1 MPELDT
7 DYIVTWDLIAHPKRS
22 WSYFV
27 CKRSM
32 SVLIVVLSDDLL
44 AFVGGGNVS

>member
-7 DYIVTWDLIAHPKRS
+7 DYIVTWGLISHPKRS

-32 SVLIVVLSDDLL
+32 SVLIVVLSDLL
-44 AFVGGGNVS
+44 AFVGGGNVP